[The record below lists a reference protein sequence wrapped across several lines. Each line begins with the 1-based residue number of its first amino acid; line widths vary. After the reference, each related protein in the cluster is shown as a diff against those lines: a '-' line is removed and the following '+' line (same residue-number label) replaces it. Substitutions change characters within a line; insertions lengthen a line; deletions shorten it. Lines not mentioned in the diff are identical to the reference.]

1 MSWRIIMKM
10 TKKVLFG
17 AAILAMVFG
26 FASCKN
32 EDDDPEGAIKGSN
45 NDYTVSYDNTNGYAQ
60 DTSADPKSTDTSTG
74 VYRAWKRTSLKHLG
88 ALTKI
93 TLKAGKDT
101 GSVASNAGNK
111 SGVMGFAW
119 DLQTATGTVTDSDTA
134 AENFN
139 VVGIRNW
146 GGTLQA
152 YVSRYYNITNKQNN
166 NFGVA
171 SANSKTTDFAT
182 APTAASEY
190 DVSGGFKSLGISATA
205 AEVSVWVDVAIV
217 PPTTASAG
225 DKAKCGTAATRA
237 LTAYQS
243 AAPGSWV
250 VAIYDTDPRENASL
264 FPKASWV
271 INAKTANTAGSGYD
285 ASTINLST
293 SQKKQAVYANI
304 YKGATLSGAWNYA
317 ATYFKVEPVVDAE

>member
-1 MSWRIIMKM
+1 MKM

-45 NDYTVSYDNTNGYAQ
+45 NDYTVFYDNTNGY
-60 DTSADPKSTDTSTG
+60 SADKSADAKDAAPAG

-101 GSVASNAGNK
+101 GSVASNAGKN

-119 DLQTATGTVTDSDTA
+119 DLQTATGGETSSDST

-139 VVGIRNW
+139 VVGIRNYN
-146 GGTLQA
+146 GTLQA
-152 YVSRYYNITNKQNN
+152 YVSRFYNITNKQNN
-166 NFGVA
+166 NFGVTT
-171 SANSKTTDFAT
+171 ANSKTTDFA
-182 APTAASEY
+182 AVPTVASEY
-190 DVSGGFKSLGISATA
+190 DVSGGFKSLGLTPNG
-205 AEVSVWVDVAIV
+205 AEAIIWVDVAIV
-217 PPTTASAG
+217 PPTTASDS
-225 DKAKCGTAATRA
+225 DKAKCGTASTRA
-237 LTAYQS
+237 LSEYTS

-250 VAIYDTDPRENASL
+250 IAIYDSDPKTATSNL
-264 FPKASWV
+264 TPKGKWV
-271 INAKTANTAGSGYD
+271 INAKTASAAGSGYD
-285 ASTINLST
+285 ASSISLST

-317 ATYFKVEPVVDAE
+317 DTYFKVEPVVDAE

>member
-1 MSWRIIMKM
+1 MKM

-45 NDYTVSYDNTNGYAQ
+45 NDYTVFYDNTNGY
-60 DTSADPKSTDTSTG
+60 SADKSADEKDAAVPG

-101 GSVASNAGNK
+101 GSVASNAGKN

-119 DLQTATGTVTDSDTA
+119 DLQTATGGETSSDST

-139 VVGIRNW
+139 VVGIRNYN
-146 GGTLQA
+146 GTLQA
-152 YVSRYYNITNKQNN
+152 YVSRFYNITNKQNN
-166 NFGVA
+166 NFGVTT
-171 SANSKTTDFAT
+171 ANSKTTDFAT
-182 APTAASEY
+182 APTTVASEY
-190 DVSGGFKSLGISATA
+190 DVSGGFKSLGITPNGAEATI
-205 AEVSVWVDVAIV
+205 WVDVAIV

-271 INAKTANTAGSGYD
+271 INAKTASAAGSGYD
-285 ASTINLST
+285 ASTLSLST

-317 ATYFKVEPVVDAE
+317 DTYFKVEPVVDAE

>member
-1 MSWRIIMKM
+1 MKM

-45 NDYTVSYDNTNGYAQ
+45 NDYTVFYDNTNGYAQ
-60 DTSADPKSTDTSTG
+60 DTSADVKTSDSGTG

-101 GSVASNAGNK
+101 GSVASKAGNK

-119 DLQTATGTVTDSDTA
+119 DLQTATGTETDSDTT

-146 GGTLQA
+146 NGTLYA

-171 SANSKTTDFAT
+171 SANSKTTDFPT
-182 APTAASEY
+182 APAAASEY
-190 DVSGGFKSLGISATA
+190 DVSGGFKSLGISATTD
-205 AEVSVWVDVAIV
+205 EVSVWVDVAIV

-225 DKAKCGTAATRA
+225 DKAKCGTASTRA
-237 LTAYQS
+237 LSEYTS

-250 VAIYDTDPRENASL
+250 IAIYDSDPKTATSNL
-264 FPKASWV
+264 TPKGKWV
-271 INAKTANTAGSGYD
+271 INAKTASAAGSGYD

-317 ATYFKVEPVVDAE
+317 DTYFKVEPVVDAE